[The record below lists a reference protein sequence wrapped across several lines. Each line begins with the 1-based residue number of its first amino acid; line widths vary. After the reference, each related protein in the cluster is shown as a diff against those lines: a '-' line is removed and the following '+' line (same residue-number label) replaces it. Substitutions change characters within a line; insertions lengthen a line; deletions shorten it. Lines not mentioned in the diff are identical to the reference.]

1 MSYSFFSSIEGFC
14 VIIKEFGLTGE
25 QEGSFSTIKETTK
38 LMCNGHAN
46 HMIQKSLLRIQAEN
60 LMSKCFMQQSH
71 LTETVKNDLIFN
83 MTAEARSKTLPNMS
97 KPSLFSSTLKET
109 TEQKR
114 HFQRGK
120 KLNQLKSD
128 NTKR

>member
-1 MSYSFFSSIEGFC
+1 MSYSFLSSIEGFC

-60 LMSKCFMQQSH
+60 LMSKCFTEQFH

-97 KPSLFSSTLKET
+97 NLHCLAPHSKKPLS
-109 TEQKR
+109 QK
-114 HFQRGK
+114 HTSRGEKIKPIK
-120 KLNQLKSD
+120 K
-128 NTKR
+128 